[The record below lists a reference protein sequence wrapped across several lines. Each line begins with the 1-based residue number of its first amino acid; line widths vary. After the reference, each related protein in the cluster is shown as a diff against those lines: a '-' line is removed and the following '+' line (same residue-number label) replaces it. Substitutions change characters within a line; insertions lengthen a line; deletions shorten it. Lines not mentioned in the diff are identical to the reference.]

1 MSELFPA
8 RAVQRTDP
16 AIGATLINYGAG
28 DQEPEVPSRG
38 LYITVAGTLV
48 VTLLD
53 GSTATL
59 SALLAGFVYPIG
71 VRKITQAGSTAAGFL
86 LR

>member
-1 MSELFPA
+1 MSELYPA

-16 AIGATLINYGAG
+16 AIGAVAINYGAG
-28 DQEPEVPSRG
+28 DQTPEVPARG
-38 LYITVAGTLV
+38 FYVTVAGTLV

-53 GSTATL
+53 GSTAVL

-71 VRKITQAGSTAAGFL
+71 IRKITQAGSTAAGFL
-86 LR
+86 LL

>member
-1 MSELFPA
+1 MNSFPA

-16 AIGATLINYGAG
+16 AIGAVHIDYAAA
-28 DQEPEVPSRG
+28 DQDIDAAARG

-71 VRKITQAGSTAAGFL
+71 VRQITKAGSTAAGYVL
-86 LR
+86 L